1 MSFSLPGIDL
11 YFLASDN
18 IAPEEY
24 ERIMPPETAWHRVQ
38 RDYCFIDS
46 VSQNGFIVNMR
57 PKESINFRDQAPNRG
72 GREANKMRQ
81 LIQSG
86 EVVMLDR
93 HSPPGEIFFINSDG
107 KLICNRSWLFSPGGS
122 ERIQREFNKSVQR
135 RAGQFRDGKP
145 RPTAFAARSVVSS
158 PEQYAQ
164 ADKKPETFGAIN
176 SRAAGRLLA
185 AGAIYNQNP
194 EMYADTARKLGG
206 DAAAGFSE
214 VLNQQTAGSLIALS
228 SILAIGRGAIHPVS
242 VTELE
247 KLKSF
252 LGTYKGEKNLLQN
265 IDVVKMDYIKRP
277 SAERIALRNQFDKAK
292 KSFLKEIVDSPDVQ
306 SRLSTDDLS
315 RMTQGNNPVG
325 WDVHHKLPLDDSGT
339 NDFSNLVLISKSP
352 EHAMFTTTQQRIS
365 RSIAAGGSTQVLWPV
380 PKGVIYP

>member
-1 MSFSLPGIDL
+1 MSRCLPGTDL
-11 YFLASDN
+11 YYLAGDN
-18 IAPEEY
+18 VPPEQF
-24 ERIMPPETAWHRVQ
+24 ERIMPPEKAWHRVQ
-38 RDYCFIDS
+38 RDFCFDDTTT
-46 VSQNGFIVNMR
+46 VSGYIVNMR
-57 PKESINFRDQAPNRG
+57 PKVVINFRDQAPKRG
-72 GREANKMRQ
+72 LREEKRMLQ
-81 LIQSG
+81 LIYTG
-86 EVVMLDR
+86 EVVMIDHESL
-93 HSPPGEIFFINSDG
+93 PGDVFFINSEG
-107 KLICNRSWLFSPGGS
+107 KLICTRSWLFSPGGS
-122 ERIQREFNKSVQR
+122 ERILSEFVKSVQR
-135 RAGQFRDGKP
+135 RAGQYRDGKP

-158 PEQYAQ
+158 PEQYAEVY
-164 ADKKPETFGAIN
+164 KKPGTFAAIN

-194 EMYADTARKLGG
+194 EMYADTASKLGG

-277 SAERIALRNQFDKAK
+277 SAERIALRNQFDKTK

-306 SRLSTDDLS
+306 GRLSTDDLT

-365 RSIAAGGSTQVLWPV
+365 RSIAAGGPTQVLWPV